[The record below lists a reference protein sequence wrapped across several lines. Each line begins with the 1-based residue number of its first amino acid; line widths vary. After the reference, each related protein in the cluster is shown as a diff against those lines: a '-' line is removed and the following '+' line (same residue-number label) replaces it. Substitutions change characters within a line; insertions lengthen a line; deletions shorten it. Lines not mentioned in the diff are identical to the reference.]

1 MNHTVT
7 QGCHGFSR
15 NFRVRDLLMDIAFRP
30 FNPNDHDAC
39 RLQAA
44 MLMQTAIDLLD
55 QAGEKRV
62 AVHLQHAI
70 DTLALRLPV
79 TGVPH

>member
-1 MNHTVT
+1 
-7 QGCHGFSR
+7 
-15 NFRVRDLLMDIAFRP
+15 MDTAFRP
-30 FNPNDHDAC
+30 FNPNDDDAR

-44 MLMQTAIDLLD
+44 ILMQTAIDLLD
-55 QAGEKRV
+55 EAGEKRV

-70 DTLALRLPV
+70 ETLALRLPV